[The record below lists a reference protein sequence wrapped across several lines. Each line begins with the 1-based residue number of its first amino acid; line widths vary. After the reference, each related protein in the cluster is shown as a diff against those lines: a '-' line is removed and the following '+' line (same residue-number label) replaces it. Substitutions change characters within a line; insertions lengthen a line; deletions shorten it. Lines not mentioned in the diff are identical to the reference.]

1 VLPAKLQNMN
11 TMTENSVS
19 SDREVIRYGTPSNN
33 SEWANKPTSA
43 TYWITFA
50 LVVIYA
56 ISLAGSVISYF
67 STGQPEQLITTNS
80 DYITLVPAVPSTLTY
95 IFAIIASVSFVLLF
109 LSIITLSV
117 EQKDTGETSPIRNFV
132 VYHMMGLGVVAMV
145 SLMAFSWGNSSQQ
158 PSSVEKWVTANYN
171 LASDNPFGIDTDYMQ
186 SGNTQLFSSTDG
198 NYVKYKF
205 TENDNKYYF
214 QQVK

>member
-1 VLPAKLQNMN
+1 MN

-19 SDREVIRYGTPSNN
+19 PDSETIRYGTTPNN
-33 SEWANKPTSA
+33 SELANKPTSV
-43 TYWITFA
+43 TYWVTFA

-80 DYITLVPAVPSTLTY
+80 DYITLVPAIPSALTY
-95 IFAIIASVSFVLLF
+95 IFAIITSISFVLLF
-109 LSIITLSV
+109 LSTIALSV
-117 EQKDTGETSPIRNFV
+117 EQKDTGETSPIHNFV
-132 VYHMMGLGVVAMV
+132 VAHVVGLGAIAMV
-145 SLMAFSWGNSSQQ
+145 SLMAFSWGNSAQQ

-171 LASDNPFGIDTDYMQ
+171 LTSDNPFGIDTNYMK
-186 SGNTQLFSSTDG
+186 SGNAQLFSSTDG

-205 TENDNKYYF
+205 IENDNKYYF
-214 QQVK
+214 HQVK

>member
-1 VLPAKLQNMN
+1 MN

-19 SDREVIRYGTPSNN
+19 PDRETIRYGTASNN
-33 SEWANKPTSA
+33 YELANKPTSV
-43 TYWITFA
+43 TYWVTFA
-50 LVVIYA
+50 LVVIYVM
-56 ISLAGSVISYF
+56 SLAGSVISYF

-80 DYITLVPAVPSTLTY
+80 DYITLVPAVPSALTY
-95 IFAIIASVSFVLLF
+95 IFAIITSISFVLLF
-109 LSIITLSV
+109 LSTIALSV
-117 EQKDTGETSPIRNFV
+117 EQKDTGETSPIHNFV
-132 VYHMMGLGVVAMV
+132 VAHVAGLGAVAMV
-145 SLMAFSWGNSSQQ
+145 SLMAFFWGNSAQQ

-171 LASDNPFGIDTDYMQ
+171 LTSDNPFGIDTNYMQ

>member
-1 VLPAKLQNMN
+1 MLPAKLQNMN
-11 TMTENSVS
+11 AMTENSVS

-43 TYWITFA
+43 TYWVTFA

-56 ISLAGSVISYF
+56 MSLAGSVISYF
-67 STGQPEQLITTNS
+67 STGQPEQLITANS
-80 DYITLVPAVPSTLTY
+80 DYITLVPAIPSTLTY
-95 IFAIIASVSFVLLF
+95 VFAIITSISFVLLF
-109 LSIITLSV
+109 LSTIALSM
-117 EQKDTGETSPIRNFV
+117 EQKDTGETSPIRTFV
-132 VYHMMGLGVVAMV
+132 VAHVMVLGAVAMV
-145 SLMAFSWGNSSQQ
+145 SLMAFSWGNSAQQ
-158 PSSVEKWVTANYN
+158 PSSVEEWVTANYN
-171 LASDNPFGIDTDYMQ
+171 LTSDNPFGIDTNYMQ

-205 TENDNKYYF
+205 IEDDNKYYF